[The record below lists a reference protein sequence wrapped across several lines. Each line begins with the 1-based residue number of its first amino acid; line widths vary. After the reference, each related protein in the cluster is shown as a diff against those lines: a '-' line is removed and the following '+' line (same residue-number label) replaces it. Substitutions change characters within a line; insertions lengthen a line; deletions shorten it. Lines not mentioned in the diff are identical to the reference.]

1 MLTLTHPDP
10 PRVPQA
16 DITLRNKDGL
26 VAFMVATKEGHD
38 TIKEKLQPVRQNL
51 IRQLPEINTAE
62 QFLKARLAVKDYG
75 LQRLKHEMGVPPHHD
90 IRTSP
95 LVGTQASPAPRP
107 ETELCP
113 ILTSLS
119 HVSSRAWLRGQE
131 HSPAHNHR

>member
-1 MLTLTHPDP
+1 
-10 PRVPQA
+10 
-16 DITLRNKDGL
+16 
-26 VAFMVATKEGHD
+26 MVATKEGHD

-119 HVSSRAWLRGQE
+119 HISSRAWLRGQE
-131 HSPAHNHR
+131 HLPAHNHK